1 MPESASAKRKN
12 KSTARV
18 EVTPR
23 EVADAVEAIGTISGA
38 AKHLGITRR
47 TAQRRLQQIQEP
59 HEPGHHEAIKKA
71 NKKEEQ
77 NKVQITGPFRTWQEA
92 MEWASLDPGVWEL
105 ERCKTNTWSVQSK
118 FGSPANGEKPD
129 TQRFEKAYND
139 QVSYWFRRIVPIK
152 FETALDYMEERVSKW
167 SPKYPKIK
175 YPKITEP
182 HMLEVSLFDVHF
194 GKYAWA
200 METGENY
207 DLAIAERVYED
218 AFKDLLSRA
227 RPYPIEK
234 ILIPIGQDFIHID
247 NLLGQTTNGTQQHFD
262 TRPAKIMDTAEAATI
277 RAIDLA
283 RQVAPV
289 EVIFVPGNHDR
300 QNSEALCRTLRAWYR
315 LDDSVTVDVSPKPRK
330 YVHDGRT
337 LLGFTHGDCENIRDL
352 PTRMA
357 DEAPADAWIQVQGS
371 GGTREFHIGHFHKKK
386 VTTHTTV
393 DTFGGTL
400 VRTLPSL
407 SATDAWHFRQGY
419 VKGLKAAMSFV
430 YSRDEG
436 LVAEFTTSA
445 RPEMYQ

>member
-1 MPESASAKRKN
+1 MAESHSHKRKN
-12 KSTARV
+12 RSTNRV
-18 EVTPR
+18 DVSPSEVV
-23 EVADAVEAIGTISGA
+23 EAVELLGSITAA

-47 TAQRRLQQIQEP
+47 TAQRRFHAVRDKRVGGNP
-59 HEPGHHEAIKKA
+59 DKIKKA
-71 NKKEEQ
+71 TKTEDENQ
-77 NKVQITGPFRTWQEA
+77 VQITGPFRTWQEA

-105 ERCKTNTWSVQSK
+105 ERCKTNSWSVQGK
-118 FGSPANGEKPD
+118 FGRADQGTE
-129 TQRFEKAYND
+129 RFEKAYND
-139 QVSYWFRRIVPIK
+139 QISYWFRRVVPIK
-152 FETALDYMEERVSKW
+152 FETALNYMEERVGNW

-182 HMLEVSLFDVHF
+182 HMLEISLFDVHF
-194 GKYAWA
+194 GKYAWS
-200 METGENY
+200 MEAGENY
-207 DLAIAERVYED
+207 DLSIAEDIYED

-247 NLLGQTTNGTQQHFD
+247 NLLGETTNGTQQNFD
-262 TRPAKIMDTAEAATI
+262 TRPAKIMDTAEWAAI
-277 RAIDLA
+277 KAIDLA

-289 EVIFVPGNHDR
+289 EVMFIPGNHDR
-300 QNSEALCRTLRAWYR
+300 QNAEALCRTLRAWYR
-315 LDDSVTVDVSPKPRK
+315 LDDSVTVDVGPKPRK
-330 YVHDGRT
+330 YVHYGRT
-337 LLGFTHGDCENIRDL
+337 LIGFTHGDCENLRDL

-371 GGTREFHIGHFHKKK
+371 GGTKEFHIGHLHKKK
-386 VTTHTTV
+386 VTTHTSV

-430 YSRDEG
+430 YSRSEG

-445 RPEMYQ
+445 RPEKYQ